1 MKGGNPSLS
10 PTQNKKRE
18 TELNLKL
25 YREKK
30 KKTTNRGADGALAV
44 LISHRQN
51 PRC

>member
-30 KKTTNRGADGALAV
+30 KKNNKPRGRWSTGSAD
-44 LISHRQN
+44 
-51 PRC
+51 